1 MQKFQHFC
9 VPAVT
14 KTGSVGHKAFLFN
27 LLIFNTLPHFTEI
40 KFVAESRKK
49 TAAIHSYILA
59 NTLIFNNLRKKI
71 PHFVCPLLR
80 KPGVQDTGYAQMPD
94 VVRACCY
101 KNRKQRAQGLPYL
114 REILRLLTDQPKK
127 PRTFPNEKYS
137 PWQ

>member
-14 KTGSVGHKAFLFN
+14 KTGSVGHKAFLSN
-27 LLIFNTLPHFTEI
+27 LLTFNTLPNITEI
-40 KFVAESRKK
+40 KFVAESKKK
-49 TAAIHSYILA
+49 TTTIHSRVLD
-59 NTLIFNNLRKKI
+59 NMFIFNNLRKKI
-71 PHFVCPLLR
+71 SHFVCPPLR
-80 KPGVQDTGYAQMPD
+80 KPGVQDTGHVQMPD
-94 VVRACCY
+94 VVCACCY